1 MTSASVVDVVVCWVF
16 PQAVRISAEAA
27 IASVSIKTVIFF
39 IYEFL
44 SAIA

>member
-16 PQAVRISAEAA
+16 PQAVRRSAEAA
-27 IASVSIKTVIFF
+27 ITIASIKTVIFF

-44 SAIA
+44 SVIA